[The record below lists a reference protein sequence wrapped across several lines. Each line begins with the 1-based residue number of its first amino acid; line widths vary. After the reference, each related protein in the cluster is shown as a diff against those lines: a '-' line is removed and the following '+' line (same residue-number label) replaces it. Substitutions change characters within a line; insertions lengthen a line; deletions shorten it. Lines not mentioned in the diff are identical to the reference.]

1 MEQRNASVKSLYYDL
16 TFLSPWFAVEIFAQ
30 SSAPAMKG
38 GVECKN
44 KPEVSQPRGGMRHCT
59 SQKRKPAD
67 SRETVFTEQ

>member
-16 TFLSPWFAVEIFAQ
+16 TLLSPWFAVEIFAQ

-44 KPEVSQPRGGMRHCT
+44 KPEVIAASWGNETLHKPKTQASRQPGDCVH
-59 SQKRKPAD
+59 
-67 SRETVFTEQ
+67 